1 MKSKV
6 YKNHPFGWA
15 AESSMVI
22 DESRNRVLEFHT
34 GKRSSG
40 VVTTTASVVIVDGDI
55 KTMEIF
61 GDFHKVLARSK
72 FRATSKTI
80 EGFHVMNVEQHL
92 LAVLEEAKAFY
103 AAKGE

>member
-1 MKSKV
+1 METKV
-6 YKNHPFGWA
+6 YKNPAFGWT

-22 DESRNRVLEFHT
+22 DENRNRVLEFYT

-40 VVTTTASVVIVDGDI
+40 EVATTASVVIVDGDI
-55 KTMEIF
+55 KTWEML

-80 EGFHVMNVEQHL
+80 EEFHVKNVEQHL

-103 AAKGE
+103 ATKGE